1 MPIPADRRRSHL
13 ARQIGTLALAHV
25 RIDNPMAPVRAAT
38 WHNVLTRLGVNLPLF
53 VVHDLGLM
61 LTAPRGAGG
70 WALGARK
77 DLLYRIGVP
86 QAVQPFLARYEAL
99 LADIA
104 RSEVIEKASGWRLRD
119 ELVALL
125 ISRVY
130 GDVYNL
136 WPNPAKAAGAGEL
149 PLEPGLYTDADPAA
163 HFADFDPGP
172 LWGFLQHLAQQ
183 TWHVYASVE
192 QIDLDTLRL
201 LGMFRERSETQGP
214 IGGAVDLA
222 ELLAALKSSEA
233 NDVVNF
239 SLELLPSVLETKRA
253 AGAQTFAVDGYA
265 SIERRGSLDSLVLS
279 EFAYDDDLFD
289 RKVVD
294 HELYYYAHERHR
306 EEERRL
312 QYVLVDA
319 SASMR
324 GQRQVFARGLA
335 LTLIKKL
342 SLQGD
347 EIWLRFFDSRLY
359 DVVKVARTG
368 AFSVP
373 YLLTF
378 RSERGRNYGKVFR
391 QLLLELGR
399 LKREARRRV
408 VVYLVTHGQCHV
420 PVELVAQ
427 MKPLAY
433 LYGIIILPSQE
444 VTLDYL
450 QYFDKVQIVSAEAL
464 SSKEGRKDR
473 ALDIVSSATEQ
484 AQPAPATPK
493 AAAPLPRRG
502 AR

>member
-1 MPIPADRRRSHL
+1 MPIPADRRRTPL
-13 ARQIGTLALAHV
+13 ARQVGGLALAHL
-25 RIDNPMAPVRAAT
+25 RLDNPMAAVRAAT
-38 WHNVLTRLGVNLPLF
+38 WSNVLTRLGLNLPLF
-53 VVHDLGLM
+53 VVHDLGILF
-61 LTAPRGAGG
+61 TAPRGAGG
-70 WALGARK
+70 WTLGPARET
-77 DLLYRIGVP
+77 LVRAGVP
-86 QAVQPFLARYEAL
+86 AAVMPVLDRYREL
-99 LADIA
+99 LAEIA
-104 RSEVIEKASGWRLRD
+104 KSEVIEKASGWRLRD

-125 ISRVY
+125 ISRILA
-130 GDVYNL
+130 DVYNL
-136 WPNPAKAAGAGEL
+136 WQNPGKGAGAAEL
-149 PLEPGLYTDADPAA
+149 PLEPLLYADADLAG
-163 HFADFDPGP
+163 HFRDFDPTP
-172 LWGFLQHLAQQ
+172 LYGFLSHLGAHA
-183 TWHVYASVE
+183 WHVVASVE

-201 LGMFRERSETQGP
+201 LGMFRERTEQD
-214 IGGAVDLA
+214 GGMGQSLDLA
-222 ELLAALKSSEA
+222 ELHAALKSAEA

-279 EFAYDDDLFD
+279 EFAYEDELFE
-289 RKVVD
+289 RKIVD
-294 HELYYYAHERHR
+294 QELYFYAHERHR

-324 GQRQVFARGLA
+324 GQRQIFARGLA
-335 LTLIKKL
+335 LTLVKKL

-359 DVVKVARTG
+359 DTVKVQKSG

-399 LKREARRRV
+399 LHRESRRRV
-408 VVYLVTHGQCHV
+408 VLYLITHGQCHI

-427 MKPLAY
+427 MKSLAY

-444 VTLDYL
+444 VSLDYL

-464 SSKEGRKDR
+464 ASREGRRER
-473 ALDIVSSATEQ
+473 ALSIVNAASASE
-484 AQPAPATPK
+484 
-493 AAAPLPRRG
+493 PR
-502 AR
+502 